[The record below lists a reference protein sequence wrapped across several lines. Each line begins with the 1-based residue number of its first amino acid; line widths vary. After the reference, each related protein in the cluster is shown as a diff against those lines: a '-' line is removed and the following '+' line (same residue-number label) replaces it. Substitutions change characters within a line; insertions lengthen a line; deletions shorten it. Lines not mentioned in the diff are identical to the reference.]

1 MARFALLSLFLVGLI
16 APSEAFVAVP
26 TRIRLPSPQGRTTL
40 VVPHRPSHVDYRLSN
55 VASFDPKV
63 VTDLAV
69 AGTLGF
75 GTLPLAQ
82 ALHNATTGF
91 QDDDDQVSK
100 FRSTLWHGV
109 ADSIAWAARVFG
121 LVCLVDLVFENKQ
134 IMSYLP
140 AFLVD
145 KNLRAAAP
153 QLGVLAWATLTI
165 RTIKR
170 TLFARSVSK
179 HPDRLGRMS
188 LYDRGMDFFIFAL
201 AAFFASDILQ
211 IDFGSGIKSLFAAGG
226 VGAVGLG
233 LGAKDFSTQIVGGL
247 VIAVKD
253 NFEEGERVRLADGT
267 EGTVRKIG
275 LTETQIQGPDN
286 AILKI
291 PNSQLIDKKVANL
304 SRVERSRVQQTLRFK
319 YADLKKIPAVL
330 QDIKDEIRA
339 ACPKLIT
346 DGSRPFRA
354 NMMDFMDNH
363 IKVEVD
369 SHFLIKPLTEEC
381 MENRE
386 KVLFAIARAMEKNG
400 VEFSGK

>member
-1 MARFALLSLFLVGLI
+1 MARLALLSLFLVGLI
-16 APSEAFVAVP
+16 APSQTFVAVP
-26 TRIRLPSPQGRTTL
+26 TRIRLSPQGRTTL
-40 VVPHRPSHVDYRLSN
+40 DVPQRPSDVDYRLSN
-55 VASFDPKV
+55 VASLDPKV

-69 AGTLGF
+69 AGTVGF

-91 QDDDDQVSK
+91 QDDDKEVSK
-100 FRSTLWHGV
+100 FRSTLWYGV

-121 LVCLVDLVFENKQ
+121 LVCLVDIVFENKQ
-134 IMSYLP
+134 VLSYLP
-140 AFLVD
+140 SFLID
-145 KNLRAAAP
+145 SNLRAAAP

-170 TLFARSVSK
+170 TLFARSLSK

-188 LYDRGMDFFIFAL
+188 LYDRGMDFLIFGV

-211 IDFGSGIKSLFAAGG
+211 IDYGSGIKSIFAAGG
-226 VGAVGLG
+226 AGAVGLG
-233 LGAKDFSTQIVGGL
+233 LGAKDFSKQIVGGL

-275 LTETQIQGPDN
+275 LTETQIVGRDD

-291 PNSQLIDKKVANL
+291 PNSQLFDEEVANL

-354 NMMDFMDNH
+354 NMMDFMENH